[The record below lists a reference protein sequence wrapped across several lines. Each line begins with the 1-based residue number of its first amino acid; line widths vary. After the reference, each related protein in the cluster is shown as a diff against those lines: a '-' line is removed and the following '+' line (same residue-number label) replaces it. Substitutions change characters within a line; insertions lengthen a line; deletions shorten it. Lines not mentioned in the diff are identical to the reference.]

1 MFSRSFRSFPIRSLL
16 TSGGVNNTFFL
27 PRLTLTTAS
36 ITATNENSSSNNDNK
51 GAVTTTETS
60 KQVIP
65 ADIISGA
72 PEELRYR
79 SVRIYRPSRTAM
91 QSGTHNTKHWRIDFD
106 ILEGN
111 GRWENPLMGWASS
124 ADAVQALQI
133 KFATKEDAINFAERQ
148 GWDYFVQEPKESV
161 FHVKAYADNYKYS
174 PGKLRLIKTK

>member
-1 MFSRSFRSFPIRSLL
+1 MFLRSFRSFQVRPLL
-16 TSGGVNNTFFL
+16 ASNNTLFL
-27 PRLTLTTAS
+27 PRSTLTTTS
-36 ITATNENSSSNNDNK
+36 ITATNENNSNNDDK
-51 GAVTTTETS
+51 GAVTTTETF

-65 ADIISGA
+65 ADSISGA
-72 PEELRYR
+72 PEGLRYR
-79 SVRIYRPSRTAM
+79 SVRIYRPSKTAM

-124 ADAVQALQI
+124 ADSVQALQI
-133 KFATKEDAINFAERQ
+133 KFATKEDAIYFAEKQ
-148 GWDYFVQEPKESV
+148 GWDYFVQEPKEPV